1 MLNTNTY
8 PVSYTPDCMTFEFI
22 SEGSR
27 GCIIKVVQYTP
38 LHAGNYYNL
47 GFGDR
52 DLRTGLIS
60 DLTVSDNGDRKKV
73 LATVASTL
81 VFFFEKYPHAKVM
94 ASGSTPSR
102 TRLYRMGINEF
113 LPLIINDFILH
124 GLTLNGWEYFNPN
137 HDYLAFLIQKK

>member
-1 MLNTNTY
+1 MINTNIY
-8 PVSYTPDCMTFEFI
+8 PVSYTPDCLTFEFM
-22 SEGSR
+22 SDGFR
-27 GCIIKVVQYTP
+27 GHIIKVVEYTP
-38 LHAGNYYNL
+38 LHVKNYYNL
-47 GFGDR
+47 GFGDK
-52 DLRTGLIS
+52 DLQSGLIS
-60 DLTVSDNGDRKKV
+60 DRTVSDNGDSKKV

-81 VFFFEKYPHAKVM
+81 DFFFKKYPNAKVM